1 MAKHLRKYPVCT
13 NCEYA
18 FTKEQPDNFCPK
30 CGQENHDLNVPFQH
44 VALELLEGTIHYDSK
59 FWVTL
64 KYLLFAPGKLT
75 NEFHRGRRMG
85 YVPPIRLYVFISF
98 VFFFLLSLR
107 VGHVEGGERSLGSQL
122 RKAPLQVNS
131 LITKAAP
138 QAPDSIRNIIRER
151 LEEKNLNMDS
161 LLVADTPAEQYNFS
175 TLDSIPAH
183 ASTAQLDSALNTFN
197 VKSHNWFTR
206 GLLQKTAE
214 FQRLSKNELIAKG
227 LKYISLMM
235 FVLMPVFA
243 LLLKLVFF
251 RARRFYMEH
260 LIFSIHLHCFY
271 FVLYILYMLSLYLFT
286 SIDLFGWANLLGF
299 LYLFFGLRRVFKRG
313 YLRTFFNMATL
324 LFFYLIAGV
333 TTLLLGMV
341 VSLAI

>member
-1 MAKHLRKYPVCT
+1 MGKHLRKYPVCT
-13 NCEYA
+13 NCE
-18 FTKEQPDNFCPK
+18 FEFVQEQPDNFCPR

-59 FWVTL
+59 FWITV

-107 VGHVEGGERSLGSQL
+107 VGHIEGGERTLGSQL
-122 RKAPLQVNS
+122 RKAPSQVDS
-131 LITKAAP
+131 LLVQAGP
-138 QAPDSIRNIIRER
+138 QATDSIRKR
-151 LEEKNLNMDS
+151 LEERNINMDS
-161 LLVADTPAEQYNFS
+161 LLVADNQTENYNFA
-175 TLDSIPAH
+175 TLDSIPPH
-183 ASTAQLDSALNTFN
+183 ASTAQLDSALNTFK
-197 VKSHNWFTR
+197 VKNHNWFTR
-206 GLLQKTAE
+206 GVLQKSAD
-214 FQRLSKNELIAKG
+214 FQRLTRDELIAKG
-227 LKYISLMM
+227 LKYLSLMM

-313 YLRTFFNMATL
+313 YLRTFFNMATV
-324 LFFYLIAGV
+324 LFLYLIAGV
-333 TTLLLGMV
+333 TTLLLGLV
-341 VSLAI
+341 VSLAV

>member
-1 MAKHLRKYPVCT
+1 MGKHLRKYPVCT
-13 NCEYA
+13 NCEFEFA
-18 FTKEQPDNFCPK
+18 QEQPDNFCPR

-107 VGHVEGGERSLGSQL
+107 VGHIEGGERTLASDLKTSPIQVDSLLAQAGG
-122 RKAPLQVNS
+122 
-131 LITKAAP
+131 P
-138 QAPDSIRNIIRER
+138 QAADSLRVRLGRKNI
-151 LEEKNLNMDS
+151 KMDS
-161 LLVADTPAEQYNFS
+161 LLVVNNQQEEQQFS
-175 TLDSIPAH
+175 SLDSIPPH
-183 ASTAQLDSALNTFN
+183 ASTAQLDSALNTF
-197 VKSHNWFTR
+197 KIASHNWFTR
-206 GLLQKTAE
+206 GALQKFAD
-214 FQRLSKNELIAKG
+214 FQRLTKNELIAKG
-227 LKYISLMM
+227 LKYLSLMM

-243 LLLKLVFF
+243 LLLKLVFY

-324 LFFYLIAGV
+324 LFLYLIAGA
-333 TTLLLGMV
+333 TTLLLGLV
-341 VSLAI
+341 VSLAV

>member
-1 MAKHLRKYPVCT
+1 MGKHLRKYPVCT
-13 NCEYA
+13 NCDYV
-18 FTKEQPDNFCPK
+18 FTQEQPDNFCPK

-107 VGHVEGGERSLGSQL
+107 AGHIKNGDEVLGKDI
-122 RKAPLQVNS
+122 RETPVQVDS
-131 LITKAAP
+131 LITKAGP
-138 QAPDSIRNIIRER
+138 QARDSIRKE
-151 LEEKNLNMDS
+151 LEARNLNFDS
-161 LLVADTPAEQYNFS
+161 LLVVNNETEKERFS
-175 TLDSIPAH
+175 ALDSIPHH
-183 ASTAQLDSALNTFN
+183 ASKEQLDAALTQMG
-197 VKSHNWFTR
+197 VTSHNWFSR
-206 GLLQKTAE
+206 GLLQKAAD
-214 FQRLSKNELIAKG
+214 FQRLTRIELAAKA
-227 LKYISLMM
+227 LKYLSVMM

-271 FVLYILYMLSLYLFT
+271 FMLYIVYMLSLYLFT
-286 SIDLFGWANLLGF
+286 SFDLFGWANLLGI
-299 LYLFFGLRRVFKRG
+299 LYLFFGLLRVFKRG
-313 YLRTFFNMATL
+313 YLRTFFNMCTL
-324 LFFYLIAGV
+324 LFLYLVTGV
-333 TTLLLGMV
+333 VTLLLGLV